1 MHTRFAPSR
10 LLLAA
15 ALLALFV
22 LPLPTQAS
30 DSPEAAFE
38 GVRKAVKAG
47 DYEAIVDLVAPSERV
62 LMAFSLDM
70 GVDMAVSFWE
80 GDEAKAAQETYA
92 ALKKKHK
99 VKSADDGPE
108 LAIDSNTSQEEIDA
122 HMMRRAEAMFDGVDL
137 KAYISGLL
145 GFFLKSPMMEGQE
158 LFPSVDLTDLQID
171 GDRASAQAGDAKI
184 DFLREDGRWY
194 LASP

>member
-1 MHTRFAPSR
+1 MIVRIAPSR
-10 LLLAA
+10 LLLAG
-15 ALLALFV
+15 ALLALV
-22 LPLPTQAS
+22 ALPFPTQAS

-92 ALKKKHK
+92 ALKAKHK
-99 VKSADDGPE
+99 VGSGEDGPE
-108 LAIDSNTSQEEIDA
+108 LAIDSDTTQEEIDA
-122 HMMRRAEAMFDGVDL
+122 HMMRRAEAMFEGVDL

-145 GFFLKSPMMEGQE
+145 GFFLQSPMMEGQE
-158 LFPSVDLTDLQID
+158 LFPSVDLTDVQID

-184 DFLREDGRWY
+184 DFLREGGRWY